1 MLYIPLEKA
10 KEFIRQ
16 AGPSSRLIRF
26 KLNLEYINPGY
37 IPFVEFWG
45 RKAIVITYVE
55 SFVKIRLLH
64 VGVNDADCHFQAE
77 REVHWWRKL
86 NALWMHFI
94 SATNLFLGRI
104 WTHSPV

>member
-37 IPFVEFWG
+37 IPFVEFRG

-55 SFVKIRLLH
+55 SFVKIRILH

-77 REVHWWRKL
+77 REIHWWRK
-86 NALWMHFI
+86 
-94 SATNLFLGRI
+94 
-104 WTHSPV
+104 